1 MSVRLLTGL
10 PGEHLYPRACPL
22 RPLTVARRRSNRAGF
37 SSIMAN
43 LSYLTRR
50 QGTIAVGLMAF
61 ALLSGAILIAK
72 SRASVTRVDTVS
84 LAGRET
90 TAVPSSSTTPDKP
103 PVRVEAERLVVRRH
117 GFEPAEITRPH
128 GRFLIALDNRSGTD
142 DLDLQLAAEHGS
154 ESRRVS
160 LSVGKT
166 RWREI
171 LNLPPGSYL
180 LTEAGHPQWQC
191 RITITPR

>member
-1 MSVRLLTGL
+1 
-10 PGEHLYPRACPL
+10 
-22 RPLTVARRRSNRAGF
+22 
-37 SSIMAN
+37 MAN

-50 QGTIAVGLMAF
+50 RGSLAVGFMAL

-72 SRASVTRVDTVS
+72 SRPSASRVDAVS
-84 LAGRET
+84 LAGREM
-90 TAVPSSSTTPDKP
+90 TAAPSSSTYAEKP
-103 PVRVEAERLVVRRH
+103 PVRVEAERLVVRRY
-117 GFEPAEITRPH
+117 GFEPAQITRPH
-128 GRFLIALDNRSGTD
+128 GKFLIALDNRSGMD
-142 DLDLQLAAEHGS
+142 NLDLQLVAEHGG

-160 LSVGKT
+160 LSGGKP